1 MIDVKLS
8 SVGKDGNET
17 EIFSG
22 SEKGFT
28 AAMGGMRLN
37 EIRTAIPELE
47 AACNRLNDA
56 SEDFTNLC
64 KLVALKAGADASVVK
79 TFITARVNE
88 TAAKTERKAEQLGL
102 LFDEIA

>member
-1 MIDVKLS
+1 MTDLKLS
-8 SVGKDGNET
+8 TVGKDGKET

-22 SEKGFT
+22 TEKGFT

-47 AACNRLNDA
+47 AACNRANDA

-64 KLVALKAGADASVVK
+64 KLIALKAGADAGVIS
-79 TFITARVNE
+79 TFIKARVNE

-102 LFDEIA
+102 LFDEIV